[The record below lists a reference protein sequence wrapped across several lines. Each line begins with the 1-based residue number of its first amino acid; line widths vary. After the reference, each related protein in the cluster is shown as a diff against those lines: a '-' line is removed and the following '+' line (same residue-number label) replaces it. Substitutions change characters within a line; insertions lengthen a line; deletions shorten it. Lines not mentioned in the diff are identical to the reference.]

1 MKLFYKIPQN
11 IYIETSFNPIK
22 SPANQ
27 YAIYVLRETETG
39 EEKKFLGPVLD
50 NYASHLIYFYP
61 FDYDFL
67 LNNICK
73 LQLQSADGSYSS
85 QLIIKK
91 HADGKKFG
99 FPLET
104 YAGSTTQYT
113 YAGST
118 TQYTYDQSFILTSFE
133 SVDFETADGKY
144 CIYYTCIGSN
154 NDSPL
159 NATRDELSLYSTK
172 SNIHCVLTDNSNYM
186 KQLGVYKEA
195 DGSIVF
201 KDNIEFWTA
210 EDVFISTN
218 FFSHKTGETEFK
230 IVEYDSSK
238 SYYRIND
245 GILKWESTIDLP
257 PDGYELEYDIKT
269 VEHWRVNNNLFSAH
283 VFRLPPWNGNR
294 CIYAFSTGS
303 TENNLPDVLSV
314 IRFDEEE
321 KKWFLYNSSNIKLYS
336 CDTIDDLFLNSDNV
350 YHFDFIGQLNEND
363 DPKIADGF
371 DLALEEKVDLTTS
384 LSDYDISSYIDDDY
398 FGQFKIIVE
407 NYKRETGFPQIV
419 IFDSP
424 VFI

>member
-1 MKLFYKIPQN
+1 MKLFYNTPQN
-11 IYIETSFNPIK
+11 IYIETSFNAIR
-22 SPANQ
+22 SIWNQ
-27 YAIYVLRETETG
+27 YTIYGLRETETG
-39 EEKKFLGPVLD
+39 EEKKFVIPVTTDGSNLG
-50 NYASHLIYFYP
+50 YFYP

-113 YAGST
+113 Y
-118 TQYTYDQSFILTSFE
+118 DQRFILTNYE

-144 CIYYTCIGSN
+144 CIYYTCIGST
-154 NDSPL
+154 NDGTL
-159 NATRDELSLYSTK
+159 NDTRDELSLYSSK
-172 SNIHCVLTDNSNYM
+172 INIHCVLTDNSNYM

-210 EDVFISTN
+210 ENGFFSAN

-230 IVEYDSSK
+230 IVEYDRLDGVSSK
-238 SYYRIND
+238 SCYRIDN

-269 VEHWRVNNNLFSAH
+269 VERWNASNDLFYAQ

-303 TENNLPDVLSV
+303 TKNNLPDVLSI

-321 KKWFLYNSSNIKLYS
+321 KKWFLHNSSNIKLYS
-336 CDTIDDLFLNSDNV
+336 CDTIDDLCLNSDNV

-363 DPKIADGF
+363 DPKIAGGF
-371 DLALEEKVDLTTS
+371 DLALTEKVDLTTK
-384 LSDYDISSYIDDDY
+384 LSDNDISSYIDDDY
-398 FGQFKIIVE
+398 FEQFKTIIE

-424 VFI
+424 IFI

>member
-1 MKLFYKIPQN
+1 MKLFYKTPQN
-11 IYIETSFNPIK
+11 IYMETSFNPIK
-22 SPANQ
+22 SIYNQ
-27 YAIYVLRETETG
+27 YTIYVLRETETG
-39 EEKKFLGPVLD
+39 EEKKFLIPVDTYGSNLG
-50 NYASHLIYFYP
+50 YFYP

-91 HADGKKFG
+91 HADGKKYG

-113 YAGST
+113 Y
-118 TQYTYDQSFILTSFE
+118 DQRFILTNYE

-144 CIYYTCIGSN
+144 CIYYTCIGST
-154 NDSPL
+154 NDGTL
-159 NATRDELSLYSTK
+159 NDTRDELSLYSSK
-172 SNIHCVLTDNSNYM
+172 INIHCVLTDNSNYM

-195 DGSIVF
+195 DGGIVF
-201 KDNIEFWTA
+201 KNNIEFWTA
-210 EDVFISTN
+210 ENGFFSAN

-230 IVEYDSSK
+230 IVEYDRLDGVSSK
-238 SYYRIND
+238 SCYRIDN

-269 VEHWRVNNNLFSAH
+269 VERWNASNDLFYAQ

-303 TENNLPDVLSV
+303 TKNNLPEVLSV

-371 DLALEEKVDLTTS
+371 DLALTEKVDLTTS
-384 LSDYDISSYIDDDY
+384 LSDNDISLYIDDDY
-398 FGQFKIIVE
+398 FEQFKTIIE

-424 VFI
+424 IFI

>member
-1 MKLFYKIPQN
+1 MKLFYKTPQN

-22 SPANQ
+22 SIYNQ
-27 YAIYVLRETETG
+27 YTNYVLRETETG
-39 EEKKFLGPVLD
+39 EEKKFLIPVD
-50 NYASHLIYFYP
+50 TYGSNSGYFYP

-91 HADGKKFG
+91 HADGKKYG

-104 YAGSTTQYT
+104 YAGSTN
-113 YAGST
+113 
-118 TQYTYDQSFILTSFE
+118 QYTYDDRFILTNYE

-144 CIYYTCIGSN
+144 CIYYTCIGST
-154 NDSPL
+154 NDGTL
-159 NATRDELSLYSTK
+159 NDTRDELSLYSTK
-172 SNIHCVLTDNSNYM
+172 INIHCVLTDNSNYM

-210 EDVFISTN
+210 ENGFLSAN

-230 IVEYDSSK
+230 IVEYDKLDGISSK
-238 SYYRIND
+238 SCYRID
-245 GILKWESTIDLP
+245 TGILKWESTIDLP

-269 VEHWRVNNNLFSAH
+269 VERWNASNDLFYAQ

-303 TENNLPDVLSV
+303 TKNNLPDVLSV

-371 DLALEEKVDLTTS
+371 DLALTKKVDLTTT
-384 LSDYDISSYIDDDY
+384 LLDNDISLYVDDDY
-398 FGQFKIIVE
+398 FEQFKTIIE

-424 VFI
+424 IFI

>member
-11 IYIETSFNPIK
+11 IYIETSFNSI
-22 SPANQ
+22 STLYNQ
-27 YAIYVLRETETG
+27 YAIYGLRETETG
-39 EEKKFLGPVLD
+39 EEKKFVIPITTDGSELD
-50 NYASHLIYFYP
+50 YFYP

-104 YAGSTTQYT
+104 YGGVTN
-113 YAGST
+113 
-118 TQYTYDQSFILTSFE
+118 QYTYDQSFVLTSFE
-133 SVDFETADGKY
+133 SVNFETADGKY

-154 NDSPL
+154 NDSPMIG
-159 NATRDELSLYSTK
+159 TRDELSLYSTK
-172 SNIHCVLTDNSNYM
+172 VNIHCVLTDNANYM

-210 EDVFISTN
+210 ENGFISTN

-230 IVEYDSSK
+230 IVEYDSLNGARSK
-238 SYYRIND
+238 SCYRIND

-269 VEHWRVNNNLFSAH
+269 VERWSASNDLFYAE

-303 TENNLPDVLSV
+303 TKNNLPDVLSV

-371 DLALEEKVDLTTS
+371 DLALTKKVDLTTS
-384 LSDYDISSYIDDDY
+384 LSDNDISSYIDDDY
-398 FGQFKIIVE
+398 FEQFKIIVE

>member
-1 MKLFYKIPQN
+1 MKLFYKTPQN
-11 IYIETSFNPIK
+11 IYIETSFNAIK
-22 SPANQ
+22 SIYNQ
-27 YAIYVLRETETG
+27 YTIYVLRETETG
-39 EEKKFLGPVLD
+39 EEKKFLIPIETSGSD
-50 NYASHLIYFYP
+50 RAYFYP
-61 FDYDFL
+61 LDYDFL

-91 HADGKKFG
+91 HADGKRYG

-104 YAGSTTQYT
+104 YGGATNR
-113 YAGST
+113 
-118 TQYTYDQSFILTSFE
+118 YTYDQSFILTSFE

-154 NDSPL
+154 NDGKL
-159 NATRDELSLYSTK
+159 AATRDDLSLYSTK
-172 SNIHCVLTDNSNYM
+172 INIHCVLTDNSNYM

-210 EDVFISTN
+210 ENGFLSAN

-230 IVEYDSSK
+230 IVEYDRLDGLGSK
-238 SYYRIND
+238 SCYRINN

-257 PDGYELEYDIKT
+257 PAGYELEYDIKT
-269 VEHWRVNNNLFSAH
+269 AERWNARNDLFYAN

-303 TENNLPDVLSV
+303 TKNNLPDVLSV

-321 KKWFLYNSSNIKLYS
+321 KKWFLYDSSNIKLYS

-371 DLALEEKVDLTTS
+371 DLALTEKIYLTTT
-384 LSDYDISSYIDDDY
+384 LLENEIGLYIDDDY
-398 FGQFKIIVE
+398 FEQFKIIIE

-419 IFDSP
+419 IFDLP